1 MRGSINSKLSSDTLD
16 RDDGTYSKQRDNS
29 LSSQETNE
37 NASKPPMS
45 IDLATSKLSKPI
57 KSETKSSPMT
67 NEKIDVASN
76 NKPPKS

>member
-1 MRGSINSKLSSDTLD
+1 
-16 RDDGTYSKQRDNS
+16 
-29 LSSQETNE
+29 
-37 NASKPPMS
+37 MS

-76 NKPPKS
+76 NKPPKSQISTTLNKTVPNEKENTYTDENNFEHVTKPST